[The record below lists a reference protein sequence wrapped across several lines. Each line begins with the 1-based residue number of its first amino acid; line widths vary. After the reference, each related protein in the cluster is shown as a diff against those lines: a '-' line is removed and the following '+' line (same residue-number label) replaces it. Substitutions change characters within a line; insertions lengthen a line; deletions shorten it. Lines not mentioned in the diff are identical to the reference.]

1 MKNKKV
7 FLLISLISITYLVG
21 CKKEEESLFT
31 APDVADSVDKTA
43 KTYPDELLVN
53 HRLASLVKG
62 EKYELRPLR
71 QFNYDG
77 SNLTYIS
84 KDPSIAS
91 VDANGLV
98 EGLSAGETEITIADK
113 DNPAFATTIKVIV
126 HAKIDQNRA
135 TELSDAFKLVNEEDV
150 NSVVDYELYEK
161 TIYKV
166 DGEGENAKE
175 TMLSYDRYDQRMS
188 VSYDDAYFRIWETDA
203 EIKTANGSID
213 FTNYEWIFY
222 TNAFFDSYVYHQ
234 TGDVKNY
241 YKAQTQSYM
250 QIKNP
255 TTGEITEGKRI
266 DPLNDILD
274 NLFVSGHE
282 IMTNNLDNAKVSK
295 FADMITA
302 DYSNVSD
309 KFLGSRG
316 SGEVLFG
323 CTISFA
329 SETADQD
336 TETRYGIP
344 FGTPTPAI
352 QSSRYVVKNNKL
364 VAASH
369 HIDETY
375 TIGEDEYLE
384 VYDIDHL
391 YSEID
396 ENKSQIYVPNRKDY
410 TEVERLFAV

>member
-203 EIKTANGSID
+203 EIKTEDGAVD

-222 TNAFFDSYVYHQ
+222 TNAFFDTYVYHQ

-241 YKAQTQSYM
+241 YRAATQSYM
-250 QIKNP
+250 ETEEVDP
-255 TTGEITEGKRI
+255 ETGEAVPGKRI

-282 IMTNNLDNAKVSK
+282 ILTNTVDNSK
-295 FADMITA
+295 IAHFNGA
-302 DYSNVSD
+302 
-309 KFLGSRG
+309 LGSSDSGTNRLIG
-316 SGEVLFG
+316 SNGDGEVFFQY
-323 CTISFA
+323 TVHFDEA
-329 SETADQD
+329 ADQD
-336 TETRYGIP
+336 DESRYGIP
-344 FGTPTPAI
+344 FGTPVSIDQTA
-352 QSSRYVVKNNKL
+352 RYTVKNNRL
-364 VAASH
+364 ISADIH
-369 HIDETY
+369 LDETY
-375 TIGEDEYLE
+375 EIDGQSYHEA
-384 VYDIDHL
+384 YDINHL
-391 YSEID
+391 YEEFTKDSL
-396 ENKSQIYVPNRKDY
+396 YVPNRKEY
-410 TEVERLFAV
+410 TEVDRLFAI